1 MDDLTIELE
10 RLINKCK
17 DMTLVLKKSEGNQ
30 QSIGINQF
38 YKECEDGIFNNID
51 SADDYQLKRMMSYH
65 FKFYTEFNTDKVL
78 LKNKIKESVRD
89 LKLKKLLN

>member
-1 MDDLTIELE
+1 
-10 RLINKCK
+10 
-17 DMTLVLKKSEGNQ
+17 MTDVLKKSNYPNQ
-30 QSIGINQF
+30 SDSLAMNTF
-38 YKECEDGIFNNID
+38 HKKCEDGIFNNID

-89 LKLKKLLN
+89 LKLKKILN